1 MAPRPANRL
10 KRLEDKIINLPV
22 VKHLLDWSKT
32 HSLPGFFQVP
42 IFDVAVF
49 LYNESRRVT
58 IIMRANAVAFSF
70 FLSLFPAIIAV
81 FTLITM
87 LPVYDIFQNEINSY
101 IDYIM
106 PSTAGMQL
114 KSTIENLVKP
124 DTRVLSLS
132 FLLALYFSSNGM
144 LALMAGFEKSHLKSF
159 KKRPGWQKRLIAIG
173 LTLLLAFLLLVSVVM
188 IVLGKLVLN
197 FAVDY
202 FHLDIE
208 TKVYINLFRWL
219 VIVALFYGGIAFIY
233 RYAVALRRK
242 LPWLT
247 PGATL
252 STILSIISSLLF
264 SFYVNAFNTY
274 NQIYGSIGTIIVL
287 MLWIQINCLVLMIGF
302 ELNAS
307 IAVNRDLKLA
317 RKEEEDNHS

>member
-1 MAPRPANRL
+1 MAQRPANRL
-10 KRLEDKIINLPV
+10 KRLEQRLINLPV
-22 VKHLLDWSKT
+22 VKQLLDWSKT

-87 LPVYDIFQNEINSY
+87 LPIYDIFQSELNSY

-106 PSTAGMQL
+106 PSTAGEQL
-114 KSTIENLVKP
+114 KVTIQNLVKP

-159 KKRPGWQKRLIAIG
+159 KKRPGWEKRLLAIG
-173 LTLLLAFLLLVSVVM
+173 LTLLLALLLLVSVVM
-188 IVLGKLVLN
+188 IVLGKMILN
-197 FAVDY
+197 FAVEY

-208 TKVYINLFRWL
+208 TKVYINIFRWL
-219 VIVALFYGGIAFIY
+219 VIVALFYFGIAFIY
-233 RYAVALRRK
+233 RYGVALKRK

-252 STILSIISSLLF
+252 ATILSIISSLLF

-287 MLWIQINCLVLMIGF
+287 MLWIQINCMVLMVGF

-317 RKEEEDNHS
+317 REEEGEDNC